1 MAWED
6 KTLKK
11 NAQNE
16 IVPQAFND
24 VIDDY
29 EPVKSTDG
37 ALHNVLYGPN
47 GLPLKAINDKLEVRS
62 TELEAL
68 VQGLASEGKLE
79 QTRALVDTLSTK
91 VDELNTKVDA
101 LTEDGSLKVQ
111 QSGTIKQLA
120 FVQGVTVTAGTA
132 VTVIPIQ
139 NFGKQAL
146 RYRVFVRPLGMASYE
161 IMEFVAWEGAT
172 TAVGITTIF
181 EGTKSSNAWSEV
193 QTPITGTFGIRVANK
208 TDTDYSSDLVLI
220 GYRG

>member
-111 QSGTIKQLA
+111 QSGTI
-120 FVQGVTVTAGTA
+120 VVNTVGDLPPSGHMAQ
-132 VTVIPIQ
+132 V
-139 NFGKQAL
+139 AL
-146 RYRVFVRPLGMASYE
+146 VKEGQRVF
-161 IMEFVAWEGAT
+161 
-172 TAVGITTIF
+172 IF
-181 EGTKSSNAWSEV
+181 DGSEW
-193 QTPITGTFGIRVANK
+193 GEW
-208 TDTDYSSDLVLI
+208 
-220 GYRG
+220 

>member
-111 QSGTIKQLA
+111 QSGTI
-120 FVQGVTVTAGTA
+120 
-132 VTVIPIQ
+132 
-139 NFGKQAL
+139 
-146 RYRVFVRPLGMASYE
+146 ME
-161 IMEFVAWEGAT
+161 IYGAT
-172 TAVGITTIF
+172 VDDRPPANSVPVGAMYMVV
-181 EGTKSSNAWSEV
+181 GTEEVWQSN
-193 QTPITGTFGIRVANK
+193 GTDWV
-208 TDTDYSSDLVLI
+208 VM
-220 GYRG
+220 